1 MPMLRQDVER
11 IEALAAQVK
20 AEREGTVDGL
30 LGKLR
35 GINSDLNEAWDGPS
49 QVAFEG
55 SYGDWIRQLE
65 QYSNTLNNVHQ
76 YLISV
81 ATNFR
86 ELDAA
91 AAQAARGATVPQ

>member
-11 IEALAAQVK
+11 IEGLAAQVK
-20 AEREGTVDGL
+20 AERDGTVDTL
-30 LGKLR
+30 LGKLN
-35 GINSDLNEAWDGPS
+35 GINAELDTAWDGPS
-49 QVAFEG
+49 QIAFQG

-65 QYSNTLNNVHQ
+65 QLSNTLNNVHQ
-76 YLISV
+76 YLVSV

-91 AAQAARGATVPQ
+91 AAQAASGAVTRQ